1 MRLNRWESQR
11 KNEQCVLNEKKSSQ
25 AIFPDKTVTSLGRKL
40 EKQYG
45 IDHRKEKHMT
55 WEEGCTSSESENCGS
70 KIEKSQESFKVENQK
85 SENALAL
92 NKISLYLNQLIRF
105 KEWNIEVDNFSHFLG
120 KVLYSY
126 ATTTLK
132 NIKPAAKFPP
142 SDIIY
147 HSDVNKAVSLYK
159 KLNKTKNDKDITNE
173 SLPRD
178 GWRKWLN
185 FWWYG
190 KANVYI
196 ERFSNENWVLR
207 HPQKKQYPRLRF
219 QKILMNWILWLS
231 QKKITLVLTTEI
243 SFPV

>member
-1 MRLNRWESQR
+1 M
-11 KNEQCVLNEKKSSQ
+11 V
-25 AIFPDKTVTSLGRKL
+25 
-40 EKQYG
+40 
-45 IDHRKEKHMT
+45 DHRKEKHMT

-92 NKISLYLNQLIRF
+92 NKISRYLNQLIRF

-132 NIKPAAKFPP
+132 NIKPTAKFPT

-147 HSDVNKAVSLYK
+147 HSVIWYL
-159 KLNKTKNDKDITNE
+159 
-173 SLPRD
+173 
-178 GWRKWLN
+178 WL
-185 FWWYG
+185 WWYG

-219 QKILMNWILWLS
+219 QKILINWILWLF
-231 QKKITLVLTTEI
+231 QKKITSVLTTEI
-243 SFPV
+243 SFPFNKTFKRILLF